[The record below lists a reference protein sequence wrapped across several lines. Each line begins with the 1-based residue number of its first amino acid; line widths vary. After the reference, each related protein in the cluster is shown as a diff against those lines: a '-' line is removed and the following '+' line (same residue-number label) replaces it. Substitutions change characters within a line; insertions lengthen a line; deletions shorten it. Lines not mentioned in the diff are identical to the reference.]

1 MDSIALAVPPF
12 DALTRD
18 GGRWQRFKKVTSM
31 RVLIAEHDHPLYT
44 RLLQAAA
51 PELEVLT
58 SGDSAQL
65 SRLAADCPVWLGQ
78 PDLLATLMRQG
89 HQPQWLQSTWAGIT
103 PLLASGLQR
112 NYRLTRAVGIF
123 GQVMAE
129 YVLTY
134 ILGHEREVM
143 ARLVSQVERKWDNRM
158 GQSLV
163 GRKVLIVGAGDIG
176 QTVAQFLQPF
186 GVELYAIARTARE
199 QALFKEVG
207 TLEDLP
213 RLVGAVDYVVNLLP
227 NTPDTHDLYDAELF
241 AQFNPTGVFI
251 NAGRGV
257 AVVDADL
264 VEALRVGHIAAAVID
279 VCRQEPLPAKHPFW
293 TAWGLLLTGHSSA
306 PTSPSL
312 MVQLFVDN
320 LRAFQAGQP
329 MRGEVDFARG
339 Y

>member
-1 MDSIALAVPPF
+1 
-12 DALTRD
+12 
-18 GGRWQRFKKVTSM
+18 M
-31 RVLIAEHDHPLYT
+31 RVLIAEQDYSLYAQ
-44 RLLQAAA
+44 LLQQAA
-51 PELEVLT
+51 PELQVHT

-65 SRLAADCPVWLGQ
+65 AQLAADCPVWLGQ
-78 PDLLATLMRQG
+78 PDLMATLLRQG
-89 HQPQWLQSTWAGIT
+89 HTPQWLQSTWAGIT
-103 PLLASGLQR
+103 PLLAEGLGR
-112 NYRLTRAVGIF
+112 DYRLSRAVGIF

-134 ILGHEREVM
+134 MLGHEREVM
-143 ARLVSQVERKWDNRM
+143 ARLVSQVERKWDNRT

-186 GVELYAIARTARE
+186 GVELYAIASSARE
-199 QALFKEVG
+199 QAPFTEVA
-207 TLEDLP
+207 TLNDLP
-213 RLVGAVDYVVNLLP
+213 RLVTQMDYVINLLP
-227 NTPDTHDLYDAELF
+227 NTPETHDLYDAELF
-241 AQFNPTGVFI
+241 ALFNPNAVFI

-264 VEALRVGHIAAAVID
+264 VEALRLGHLAGAIID

-306 PTSPSL
+306 PTSPPM
-312 MVQLFVDN
+312 MVQLFIDN
-320 LRAFQAGQP
+320 LRAYQAGEP
-329 MRGEVDFARG
+329 LRGEVDFERG

>member
-1 MDSIALAVPPF
+1 MAAGNGF
-12 DALTRD
+12 N
-18 GGRWQRFKKVTSM
+18 KVRSM
-31 RVLIAEHDHPLYT
+31 RVLIAEQDYSLYAQ
-44 RLLQAAA
+44 LLQQAA
-51 PELEVLT
+51 PELQVHT

-65 SRLAADCPVWLGQ
+65 AQLAADCPVWLGQ
-78 PDLLATLMRQG
+78 PDLLATLLRQG
-89 HQPQWLQSTWAGIT
+89 HTPQWVQSTWAGIT
-103 PLLASGLQR
+103 PLLAEGLGR
-112 NYRLTRAVGIF
+112 DYRLSRAVGIF

-134 ILGHEREVM
+134 MLGHEREVM
-143 ARLVSQVERKWDNRM
+143 ARLVSQVERKWDNRT

-186 GVELYAIARTARE
+186 GVELYAIASSARE
-199 QALFKEVG
+199 QAQFTEVA
-207 TLEDLP
+207 TLNDLP
-213 RLVGAVDYVVNLLP
+213 RLVTQMDYVINLLP
-227 NTPDTHDLYDAELF
+227 NTPETHDLYDAELF
-241 AQFNPTGVFI
+241 ALFNPNAVFI

-264 VEALRVGHIAAAVID
+264 VEALRLGHLAGAIID

-306 PTSPSL
+306 PTSPPM
-312 MVQLFVDN
+312 MVQLFIDN
-320 LRAFQAGQP
+320 LRAYQAGEP
-329 MRGEVDFARG
+329 LRGEVDFARG

>member
-1 MDSIALAVPPF
+1 
-12 DALTRD
+12 
-18 GGRWQRFKKVTSM
+18 M
-31 RVLIAEHDHPLYT
+31 RVLIAENDYPLYT
-44 RLLQAAA
+44 RLLQNAV
-51 PELEVLT
+51 PDLDILS

-65 SRLAADCPVWLGQ
+65 SQMAADCPVWLGQ
-78 PDLLATLMRQG
+78 PDLLATLLRQG
-89 HQPQWLQSTWAGIT
+89 HTPQWVQSTWAGIT
-103 PLLASGLQR
+103 PLLAEGLQR
-112 NYRLTRAVGIF
+112 DYRLSRAVGIF

-134 ILGHEREVM
+134 MLGHEREVM
-143 ARLVSQVERKWDNRM
+143 ARLVSQVERKWDNRL

-176 QTVAQFLQPF
+176 QAVAQFLQPF
-186 GVELYAIARTARE
+186 GVETYAIASRVRE
-199 QALFKEVG
+199 QAPFKEVG
-207 TLEDLP
+207 VLSDLP
-213 RLVGAVDYVVNLLP
+213 RLVGQMDYVVNLLP

-241 AQFNPTGVFI
+241 ALFNPTGVFI

-264 VEALRVGHIAAAVID
+264 VEALRLGHLAGAVID

-306 PTSPSL
+306 PTSPPM
-312 MVQLFVDN
+312 MVQLFVEN
-320 LRAFQAGQP
+320 LSAFQQGQP
-329 MRGEVDFARG
+329 LRGEVDFERG

>member
-1 MDSIALAVPPF
+1 
-12 DALTRD
+12 
-18 GGRWQRFKKVTSM
+18 M
-31 RVLIAEHDHPLYT
+31 RVLIAEHDYSLYAQ
-44 RLLQAAA
+44 LLEQAA
-51 PELEVLT
+51 PHLDIQT

-65 SRLAADCPVWLGQ
+65 AQLAADCPVWLGQ
-78 PDLLATLMRQG
+78 PDLLATLLRQG
-89 HQPQWLQSTWAGIT
+89 HTPQWLQSTWAGIT
-103 PLLASGLQR
+103 PLLAPGLGR
-112 NYRLTRAVGIF
+112 DYRLSRAVGIF

-134 ILGHEREVM
+134 MLGHEREVM
-143 ARLVSQVERKWDNRM
+143 ARLVSQVERKWDNRT

-176 QTVAQFLQPF
+176 QTVAQFLLPF
-186 GVELYAIARTARE
+186 GVELYAVASSVRE
-199 QALFKEVG
+199 QAPFKEVT
-207 TLEDLP
+207 TLSELP
-213 RLVGAVDYVVNLLP
+213 RLVGQMDYVINLLP

-241 AQFNPTGVFI
+241 ALFNPNGVFM
-251 NAGRGV
+251 NVGRGV

-264 VEALRVGHIAAAVID
+264 VEALRQGHLAGAIID

-306 PTSPSL
+306 PTSPQM

-320 LRAFQAGQP
+320 LRAFQAGETTY
-329 MRGEVDFARG
+329 GEVDFERG

>member
-1 MDSIALAVPPF
+1 
-12 DALTRD
+12 
-18 GGRWQRFKKVTSM
+18 M
-31 RVLIAEHDHPLYT
+31 RVLIAEHDYPLYAK
-44 RLLQAAA
+44 LLQQAA
-51 PELEVLT
+51 PQLDIQT

-65 SRLAADCPVWLGQ
+65 AQMAADCPVWLGQ
-78 PDLLATLMRQG
+78 PDLLATLLRQG
-89 HQPQWLQSTWAGIT
+89 HTPQWLQSTWAGIT
-103 PLLASGLQR
+103 PLLAPGLGR
-112 NYRLTRAVGIF
+112 DYRLSRAVGIF

-134 ILGHEREVM
+134 MLGHEREVM
-143 ARLVSQVERKWDNRM
+143 ARLVSQVERKWDSRT

-176 QTVAQFLQPF
+176 QTVAQFLLPF
-186 GVELYAIARTARE
+186 GVQLYAIASSARE
-199 QALFKEVG
+199 QAPFKEVA
-207 TLEDLP
+207 TLSDLP
-213 RLVGAVDYVVNLLP
+213 RLIGQMDYVINLLP

-241 AQFNPTGVFI
+241 ALFNPNGVFM
-251 NAGRGV
+251 NVGRGV

-264 VEALRVGHIAAAVID
+264 VEALRLGHLAGAIID

-306 PTSPSL
+306 PTSPQM

-320 LRAFQAGQP
+320 LRAFQAGETTY
-329 MRGEVDFARG
+329 GEVDFERG

>member
-1 MDSIALAVPPF
+1 
-12 DALTRD
+12 
-18 GGRWQRFKKVTSM
+18 M
-31 RVLIAEHDHPLYT
+31 RVLIAEQDYSLYAQ
-44 RLLQAAA
+44 LLQQAA
-51 PELEVLT
+51 PELQVHT

-65 SRLAADCPVWLGQ
+65 AQLAADCPVWLGQ
-78 PDLLATLMRQG
+78 PDLMATLLRQG
-89 HQPQWLQSTWAGIT
+89 HTPQWLQSTWAGIT
-103 PLLASGLQR
+103 PLLAEGLGR
-112 NYRLTRAVGIF
+112 DYRLSRAVGIF

-134 ILGHEREVM
+134 MLGHEREVM
-143 ARLVSQVERKWDNRM
+143 ARLVSQVERKWDNRT

-186 GVELYAIARTARE
+186 GVELYAIASSARE
-199 QALFKEVG
+199 QAPFTEVT
-207 TLEDLP
+207 TLGDLP
-213 RLVGAVDYVVNLLP
+213 RLVSQMDYVINLLP
-227 NTPDTHDLYDAELF
+227 NTPETHDLYDAELF
-241 AQFNPTGVFI
+241 ALFNPNAVFI

-264 VEALRVGHIAAAVID
+264 VEALRLGHLAGAIID

-306 PTSPSL
+306 PTSPPM
-312 MVQLFVDN
+312 MVQLFIDN
-320 LRAFQAGQP
+320 LRAYQAGEAL
-329 MRGEVDFARG
+329 RGEVDFERG

>member
-1 MDSIALAVPPF
+1 
-12 DALTRD
+12 
-18 GGRWQRFKKVTSM
+18 M
-31 RVLIAEHDHPLYT
+31 RVLIAEQDYSLYAQ
-44 RLLQAAA
+44 LLQQAA
-51 PELEVLT
+51 PELQVHT

-65 SRLAADCPVWLGQ
+65 AQLAADCPVWLGQ
-78 PDLLATLMRQG
+78 PDLMATLLRQG
-89 HQPQWLQSTWAGIT
+89 RTSQWLQSTWAGIT
-103 PLLASGLQR
+103 PLLADGLGR
-112 NYRLTRAVGIF
+112 DYRLSRAVGIF

-134 ILGHEREVM
+134 MLGHEREVM
-143 ARLVSQVERKWDNRM
+143 ARLVSQVERKWDNRT

-186 GVELYAIARTARE
+186 GVELYAIASSARE
-199 QALFKEVG
+199 QAPFTEVA
-207 TLEDLP
+207 TLGDLP
-213 RLVGAVDYVVNLLP
+213 RLVSQMDYVINLLP
-227 NTPDTHDLYDAELF
+227 NTPETHDLYDAELF
-241 AQFNPTGVFI
+241 ALFNPNAVFI

-264 VEALRVGHIAAAVID
+264 VEALRLGHLAGAIID

-306 PTSPSL
+306 PTSPPM
-312 MVQLFVDN
+312 MVQLFIDN
-320 LRAFQAGQP
+320 LRAYQAGEP
-329 MRGEVDFARG
+329 LRGEVDFERG